1 MIDTHTHI
9 LPGIDDG
16 AQTVDESLRMLRRS
30 YIQGVKTVVLT
41 PHFYPDTESVE
52 SFLNRRAAAFDRLR
66 EAVAGERVPKLVLG
80 AEVAWCYGLERMENI
95 RELTMGASEYLLLEL
110 PYMAWTGEQ
119 LDCVRSLVTDSVVTP
134 VIAHVERGLHL
145 QRHGQFP
152 ALQELQIP
160 MQLSAGAFRQLFG
173 KKRALR
179 LLSSG
184 RWMIGSD
191 CHNMKNRSPC
201 MDDAARYLKEHVQNP
216 EQFLHWEFEPAACG
230 GHKE

>member
-41 PHFYPDTESVE
+41 PHFYPDMESVE
-52 SFLNRRAAAFDRLR
+52 SFLRRRAEAFDRLQ
-66 EAVAGERVPKLVLG
+66 EAVAGEKIPRLVLG
-80 AEVAWCYGLERMENI
+80 AEVAWCEGLERMENI
-95 RELTMGASEYLLLEL
+95 RDLTLGTSKYLLLEL
-110 PYMAWTGEQ
+110 PYVAWTDAQ
-119 LDCVRSLVTDSVVTP
+119 IDCVRQLVAASEVVP

-145 QRHGQFP
+145 QRHGQLE

-160 MQLSAGAFRQLFG
+160 MQLSSGVFRQIFG

-184 RWMIGSD
+184 QWMIGSD
-191 CHNMKNRSPC
+191 CHNMTNRRPC
-201 MDDAARYLKEHVQNP
+201 MDDAARYMKDHVENP
-216 EQFLHWEFEPAACG
+216 EQFLHWEF
-230 GHKE
+230 